1 MLPWSRGRFAA
12 FAFSCLFGL
21 VVLDPLH
28 VSAAPAAPT
37 QPVPGAADLDTFGIG
52 INFDEI
58 CDLHAGA
65 TISDKCYGFIGAI
78 AEIVITDRLSGLPH
92 RAQTCIPRGQTIP
105 QIFEK
110 IRPFLRVRVCAG
122 FCTQTGYVISSLHQ
136 AYRCPTD
143 K

>member
-1 MLPWSRGRFAA
+1 MLSLSRGCFAA
-12 FAFSCLFGL
+12 LAFPCLLL
-21 VVLDPLH
+21 VVLLDPLH
-28 VSAAPAAPT
+28 VSAAPT
-37 QPVPGAADLDTFGIG
+37 QSVSAAADLDTFGIG

-65 TISDKCYGFIGAI
+65 TISDKCYGFIGGI

-92 RAQTCIPRGQTIP
+92 RAQTCIPRGQTVP

-110 IRPFLRVRVCAG
+110 IRPLLRVRVCAG

-136 AYRCPTD
+136 AYSCPAD